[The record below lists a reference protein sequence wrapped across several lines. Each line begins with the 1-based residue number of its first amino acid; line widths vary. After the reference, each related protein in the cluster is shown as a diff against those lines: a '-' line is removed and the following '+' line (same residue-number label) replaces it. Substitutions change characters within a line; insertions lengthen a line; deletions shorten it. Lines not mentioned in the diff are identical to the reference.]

1 MQMNVVMLSTRRCL
15 GITPILQV
23 IRSVLHDA
31 SDTTTRLYLISANK
45 TEVDILCKEELD
57 AYLHSHNVSRRF
69 HLHYTLGKPPAEGW
83 TYSTGRV
90 DDEMLREHLPSPG
103 EDRMALACG
112 PPAMVD
118 GTVRDGLK
126 RLGWDVD
133 TSYVVF

>member
-1 MQMNVVMLSTRRCL
+1 M
-15 GITPILQV
+15 
-23 IRSVLHDA
+23 LHDTA
-31 SDTTTRLYLISANK
+31 DTTTRLHLISANK

-57 AYLHSHNVSRRF
+57 SYLHAPNTSQRF
-69 HLHYTLGKPPAEGW
+69 HLHYILGRPPAEGW

-90 DDEMLREHLPSPG
+90 DDKILHEHLPEPG
-103 EDRMALACG
+103 VDRMILACG